1 MTANFLT
8 AIFFMRKIIMK
19 KPKLSDFRMKS
30 IYEKFLCDGKIGI
43 GVILYEKGKGK
54 FVGDWK
60 NPPHRNCKQTKGNFL
75 FSLYAAKLSN

>member
-1 MTANFLT
+1 MTVTEVT

-19 KPKLSDFRMKS
+19 KPKLKRLRVKS
-30 IYEKFLCDGKIGI
+30 IYEKFLCSRKIGI

-60 NPPHRNCKQTKGNFL
+60 THYTEIINNIWNL
-75 FSLYAAKLSN
+75 FRSRSVVAI

>member
-1 MTANFLT
+1 
-8 AIFFMRKIIMK
+8 
-19 KPKLSDFRMKS
+19 MKS

-60 NPPHRNCKQTKGNFL
+60 THHTEIMNKLKTL
-75 FSLYAAKLSN
+75 FRSCFVVAI